1 MRKILALIIV
11 IAMVSC
17 DNQGS
22 KNQKESKTKANKT
35 TKYEALNNYAVVWDI
50 LTDDHNYV
58 LTYLPEQAKEFNQLF
73 ADGVLENAYLNNYEY
88 VQINESA
95 ALASVMFFVKAE
107 SVIAAQA
114 IIDKMS
120 FVRNKVATYNVYP
133 VGGKWLDRKSAAD
146 VDKKFSF
153 ATVWFLSADEA
164 TVSKFAEKQSDM
176 VLALWKEGV
185 IENAY
190 FSTENAFENKTLTPG
205 MVFFVNADTEEE
217 ARAICDELVF
227 SKEGVATYELFPVGT
242 FWLRK
247 SQ

>member
-17 DNQGS
+17 VNQGS
-22 KNQKESKTKANKT
+22 KNQKETKTKAVETTENKV
-35 TKYEALNNYAVVWDI
+35 LNNYAVVWDV

-58 LTYLPEQAKEFNQLF
+58 MNYLPEQVEEFNKLF
-73 ADGVLENAYLNNYEY
+73 ANGVIENAYLNNYEY
-88 VQINESA
+88 IQLNNDA

-133 VGGKWLDRKSAAD
+133 VGGKWLDRKRAAD

-153 ATVWFLSADEA
+153 ATVWFLTADEA
-164 TVSKFAEKQSDM
+164 SVEKFTEKQSDM
-176 VLALWKEGV
+176 VLDLWNKGV

-190 FSTENAFENKTLTPG
+190 FAAENAFENKTSTPG
-205 MVFFVNADTEEE
+205 MVFFVNADTEEA
-217 ARAICDELVF
+217 AREICDGLVF
-227 SKEGVATYELFPVGT
+227 TKEGIATYEMFPVGT
-242 FWLRK
+242 FWLGK